1 MDWWEGE
8 AKERYLEKTA
18 CVIDQ
23 FNNFTVEV
31 LGETLNVNG
40 INTQG
45 YVFHM
50 KGLNVLEL
58 LLFFF
63 FIKTIFQWNF
73 VSGSGL

>member
-1 MDWWEGE
+1 MDWWEVE
-8 AKERYLEKTA
+8 AKEQYVEKTA

-45 YVFHM
+45 LPLIMFVHM
-50 KGLNVLEL
+50 KGLFVLEIVTF
-58 LLFFF
+58 LLFH
-63 FIKTIFQWNF
+63 
-73 VSGSGL
+73 

>member
-31 LGETLNVNG
+31 LEETLNVNG
-40 INTQG
+40 VNTQG
-45 YVFHM
+45 LPLIMFC
-50 KGLNVLEL
+50 LNEKYSINGV
-58 LLFFF
+58 
-63 FIKTIFQWNF
+63 
-73 VSGSGL
+73 